1 MIYICRSLF
10 LRLSWLKLNYILLR
24 NNMTANGPR
33 AAREVDIIVR
43 KGWEVKRIQIII
55 IINVLP
61 SQILDVLFSWKPFG
75 QSQEKAPGMF

>member
-1 MIYICRSLF
+1 M
-10 LRLSWLKLNYILLR
+10 
-24 NNMTANGPR
+24 
-33 AAREVDIIVR
+33 VIIVR
-43 KGWEVKRIQIII
+43 KGREVKRIKIIR